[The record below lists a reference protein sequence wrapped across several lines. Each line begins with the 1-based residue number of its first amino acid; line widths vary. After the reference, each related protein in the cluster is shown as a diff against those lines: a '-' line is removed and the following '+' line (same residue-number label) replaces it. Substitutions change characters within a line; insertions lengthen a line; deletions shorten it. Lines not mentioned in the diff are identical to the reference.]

1 MATPGELILQF
12 EEVVGAIIGTVAG
25 NRTHP
30 QRWDSYS
37 HSIFVSILSAAS
49 TSEVAVGRDL
59 PSWRESGARAEEG
72 KEKLSEA
79 AGGKAESKA
88 ESDV

>member
-1 MATPGELILQF
+1 M
-12 EEVVGAIIGTVAG
+12 
-25 NRTHP
+25 
-30 QRWDSYS
+30 
-37 HSIFVSILSAAS
+37 
-49 TSEVAVGRDL
+49 AVGRDL